1 MEFIL
6 NMEISDF
13 VSQFLKL
20 KEKEIEQKVWEIWL
34 SKLPNMTSENFV
46 SYDEMLNLVK
56 NNESNNRQS
65 LNEFYVD
72 QAFF

>member
-13 VSQFLKL
+13 ISQFIKL
-20 KEKEIEQKVWEIWL
+20 KEKETEQKVWEIWL
-34 SKLPNMTSENFV
+34 AKLPNMTEENFV

-56 NNESNNRQS
+56 GHENNDIQS
-65 LNEFYVD
+65 YDEIYVD
-72 QAFF
+72 QCFF